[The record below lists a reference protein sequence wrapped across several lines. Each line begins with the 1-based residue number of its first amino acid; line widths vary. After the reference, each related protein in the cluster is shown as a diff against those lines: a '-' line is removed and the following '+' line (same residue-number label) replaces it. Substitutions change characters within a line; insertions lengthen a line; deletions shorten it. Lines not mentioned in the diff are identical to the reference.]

1 MADVEVQI
9 FVETLTGK
17 TIRPEVEPSNTT
29 EIKAKIQDK
38 EGIPPDQ
45 HHLTSSPPCTWALGL
60 HQLVQKY
67 NCNKMICLKYY
78 VHVYPCT
85 ISSHKKCRHINYL
98 HPKKVK

>member
-17 TIRPEVEPSNTT
+17 TIKPEVEPSNTT

-45 HHLTSSPPCTWALGL
+45 HHLTSVGKQLEDGCTLGL
-60 HQLVQKY
+60 Q
-67 NCNKMICLKYY
+67 
-78 VHVYPCT
+78 YPE
-85 ISSHKKCRHINYL
+85 SAL
-98 HPKKVK
+98 HLGAWPAGWHH